1 MKKIILSTPMGIV
14 AVASILLLNLSFII
28 ILFVSEIGCKD
39 TTIFSIIWHKYSF
52 IFINTML
59 TQFTKLINKQ

>member
-28 ILFVSEIGCKD
+28 ILFVSEIVCKD

>member
-14 AVASILLLNLSFII
+14 AVASIIVLNLSFII

-59 TQFTKLINKQ
+59 IVVRILTNKD

>member
-28 ILFVSEIGCKD
+28 ILFVSKIVCKD

-59 TQFTKLINKQ
+59 IVVRILTNKD

>member
-14 AVASILLLNLSFII
+14 AVASILLLSLSFII
-28 ILFVSEIGCKD
+28 ILFVSKIVCKD

-59 TQFTKLINKQ
+59 TRFTKLINKQ